1 MHSQPKAEHLKN
13 FSGLQ
18 IESAIAKAFKDLTNS
33 EHEIEM
39 ITFQVERS
47 SDEVKIVFYARQETE
62 ND

>member
-1 MHSQPKAEHLKN
+1 MHNQPKTGHLKN

-39 ITFQVERS
+39 ITFQIERS
-47 SDEVKIVFYARQETE
+47 SDEVKIVFYARQEAE
-62 ND
+62 NG

>member
-1 MHSQPKAEHLKN
+1 MHNQPKSGHLKN

-39 ITFQVERS
+39 ITFQIERS

>member
-1 MHSQPKAEHLKN
+1 MHNQAKSGHLKN

-33 EHEIEM
+33 DHEIEM

>member
-1 MHSQPKAEHLKN
+1 MHNQSKPGHLQN

-33 EHEIEM
+33 DHEIEM